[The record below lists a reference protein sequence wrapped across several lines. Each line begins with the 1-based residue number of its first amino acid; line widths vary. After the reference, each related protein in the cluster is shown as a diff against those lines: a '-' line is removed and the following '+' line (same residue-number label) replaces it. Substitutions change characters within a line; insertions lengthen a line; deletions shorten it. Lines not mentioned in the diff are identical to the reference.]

1 MKVIG
6 KDTTSSELK
15 RQGAGEWTDW
25 LLEGVQ
31 PLVLETTKALGP
43 HSPTRSLLG
52 KAITLMEQEAEF
64 EPILC
69 TPYPTESG
77 KQLVYAG
84 SNLSHCY

>member
-15 RQGAGEWTDW
+15 RQEAGEWTDW

-31 PLVLETTKALGP
+31 PFVLETTKALGP
-43 HSPTRSLLG
+43 HSPTSSLLG
-52 KAITLMEQEAEF
+52 KAVTLMEQEAEF

-69 TPYPTESG
+69 TLAPLKVT
-77 KQLVYAG
+77 
-84 SNLSHCY
+84 NN